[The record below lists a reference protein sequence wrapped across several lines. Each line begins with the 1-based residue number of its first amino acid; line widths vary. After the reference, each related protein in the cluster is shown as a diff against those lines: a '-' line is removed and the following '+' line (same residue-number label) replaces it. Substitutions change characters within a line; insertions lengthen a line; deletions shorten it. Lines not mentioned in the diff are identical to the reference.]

1 MELIGKLKEKISK
14 AKSKDEAK
22 DIMEDAGMRL
32 TDDELDVVAGGG
44 RVSCSAPEVGSSAS
58 SHNKQ
63 ATGFSYR

>member
-32 TDDELDVVAGGG
+32 TDDELGVVAGGMFHFDIWKTPRGTKEFTHG
-44 RVSCSAPEVGSSAS
+44 RRGS
-58 SHNKQ
+58 
-63 ATGFSYR
+63 